1 MEIESSRPALFE
13 INTRAYLNEL
23 GIKLNKK
30 ATLDDIP
37 DSLLLDL
44 ANKGFD
50 FVWLLGVWQIGDT
63 GRDISRSNQS
73 WQRSFRDCLCD
84 LSQKDISGSHS
95 PFNLTRLIP
104 SWEVMIP
111 SQGYAIG

>member
-44 ANKGFD
+44 ANNGF
-50 FVWLLGVWQIGDT
+50 LECG
-63 GRDISRSNQS
+63 
-73 WQRSFRDCLCD
+73 
-84 LSQKDISGSHS
+84 K
-95 PFNLTRLIP
+95 
-104 SWEVMIP
+104 
-111 SQGYAIG
+111 